1 MNFVNTARTSDF
13 LFKGYVQV
21 YLVKWSRKWH
31 SIETINKQNGDVST
45 SVKTISSACF
55 DCKLEVEK
63 DNLCV
68 LLIEQAMH
76 DWESNTFEE
85 IGKQIVKQNFEE

>member
-1 MNFVNTARTSDF
+1 M
-13 LFKGYVQV
+13 
-21 YLVKWSRKWH
+21 
-31 SIETINKQNGDVST
+31 ST